1 MTTSGIM
8 KRENGRTSVPA
19 TSFSGLVDHF
29 FQNNLNRFFE
39 DGFWGFDGLSQQNN
53 IPVNLREN
61 DKGYDLQLVAPGLR
75 KEDFKISV
83 DGDLLTI
90 SFEHKEENRE
100 EEKNQRWLRKEYKM
114 QSFSR
119 SFNIDDTFDANKI
132 AANYRDGILHL
143 TLPKKEGMQ
152 RVSRNIEIK

>member
-8 KRENGRTSVPA
+8 KRENGRASVPA
-19 TSFSGLVDHF
+19 TSFSGLVDQF

-39 DGFWGFDGLSQQNN
+39 DSFWGFDGLSQQSN
-53 IPVNLREN
+53 IPVNLKETEN
-61 DKGYDLQLVAPGLR
+61 GYDLQLIAPGLR

-90 SFEHKEENRE
+90 SFEQKEENKE
-100 EEKNQRWLRKEYKM
+100 ENKNQRWLKKEYRL

-119 SFNIDDTFDANKI
+119 SFTLDDSFDANKI
-132 AANYRDGILHL
+132 SAGYTDGVLHL

-152 RVSRNIEIK
+152 RISRNIEIK